1 MEQQLERDRTA
12 AGGDRAQHPEHD
24 PEQPEHHHPD
34 QDAERRATAVAAVA
48 GAREAFL
55 TWSAL
60 GAAER
65 SVGLRALRR
74 TVSRRADRI
83 AEVVCRETGK
93 PRVDAVLAEAMH
105 AAAHA
110 DWLARHASAA
120 LARRKVSPW
129 PLYSKAAWVEYQP
142 RGVAAVIAPWNY
154 PFLLPFL
161 ATATALAAGCAVVLK
176 PSEVAPASGELV
188 AELVAAAGLPDGLV
202 QVLHGGPDAGAAL
215 VSAGV
220 DVVAV
225 TGSPSTGR
233 QVAALA
239 AERLTPVI
247 LELGGKDPMLV
258 LDDADPGRAA
268 RAAVWGACFNAGQS
282 CVAVER
288 VYAVDEVYDRFVAE
302 LDRAFDGVRAGGGG
316 SRDIGPIIHAPQ
328 LDVIEGQVK
337 EAVALGATLR
347 RGGRRSGE
355 GGRFFEPT
363 LLTEVDHGMSVMR
376 EETFGPVLPVMR
388 VPDEATAIRLANDSR
403 FGLHASVW
411 TADAERARRVAG
423 RLRAGAVAINDCLV
437 NYAMPGLEFGGVGDS
452 GYGRQGGVE
461 GLRAYCFTR
470 SITWSRMTPRRELQ
484 WFPRR
489 LGAGT
494 WKRAIRLLYGR

>member
-1 MEQQLERDRTA
+1 MERDRA
-12 AGGDRAQHPEHD
+12 AAAEGDRA
-24 PEQPEHHHPD
+24 EQ
-34 QDAERRATAVAAVA
+34 AEQAEQEGQEAAAAAAVA
-48 GAREAFL
+48 RAREAFA
-55 TWSAL
+55 TWSGL
-60 GAAER
+60 PGTDR
-65 SVGLRALRR
+65 SAGLRALRR
-74 TVSRRADRI
+74 TISRRADRI
-83 AEVVCRETGK
+83 ADVVCGETGK
-93 PRVDAVLAEAMH
+93 ARVDAVLAEAMH

-110 DWLARHASAA
+110 DWLARHATGA

-129 PLYSKAAWVEYQP
+129 PVYSKAAWVEYQP

-161 ATATALAAGCAVVLK
+161 ATASALAAGCAVVLK

-188 AELVAAAGLPDGLV
+188 AELVAEAGLPDGLV
-202 QVLHGGPDAGAAL
+202 QILHGGPAAGAAL
-215 VSAGV
+215 VGAGV

-225 TGSPSTGR
+225 TGSPATGR

-239 AERLTPVI
+239 AGRLIPVV

-258 LDDADPGRAA
+258 LEDADAGRAA

-288 VYAVDEVYDRFVAE
+288 VYAVDSVYDRFVEE

-316 SRDIGPIIHAPQ
+316 ARDIGPIIHAPQ

-347 RGGRRSGE
+347 RGGQRSGE
-355 GGRFFEPT
+355 GGRWFEPT
-363 LLTEVDHGMSVMR
+363 LLTGVDHGMSVMR
-376 EETFGPVLPVMR
+376 DETFGPVLPVMR
-388 VPDEATAIRLANDSR
+388 VPDEEAAIQLANDSR

-411 TADAERARRVAG
+411 TADAERARRVAS

-461 GLRAYCFTR
+461 GLRAYCWSR
-470 SITWSRMTPRRELQ
+470 SVTWSRVTPRRELQ

-489 LGAGT
+489 LGART